1 MKSDRMP
8 KKSQLN
14 KVNNL
19 YNKNKISFIDRR
31 RKKNKIIIK

>member
-1 MKSDRMP
+1 MP

-14 KVNNL
+14 KVITL

-31 RKKNKIIIK
+31 RKKNKIIIKQ